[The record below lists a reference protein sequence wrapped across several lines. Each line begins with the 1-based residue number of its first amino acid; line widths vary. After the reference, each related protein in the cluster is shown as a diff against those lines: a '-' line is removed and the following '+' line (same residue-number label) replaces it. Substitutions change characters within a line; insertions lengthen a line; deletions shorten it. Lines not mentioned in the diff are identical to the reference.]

1 MSSMLMVRAA
11 FNNLLYLSM
20 KETWL
25 AGIHCVLQV
34 NNEIVFYDYFQQF
47 IESTVCCHEDKGTI
61 SGVFECKAICLIDS
75 VVGYWYLGETLT

>member
-11 FNNLLYLSM
+11 FNILLYLSM

-25 AGIHCVLQV
+25 AGIHGILQV
-34 NNEIVFYDYFQQF
+34 NNEIVFYYYFQQF

-61 SGVFECKAICLIDS
+61 SGVFECKAIRLIDS
-75 VVGYWYLGETLT
+75 VVGYWCLGETLT